1 VNDRLCADI
10 IEKQNC
16 TQKLTE
22 LLKSNDEG
30 VGKFDDL
37 ILFSLIKFF
46 ILATYAAAILF
57 RLSDDKPYD
66 MKKRLSQDVTSA
78 LYRDEHL
85 NNNVKKSFHPSNEKF
100 RFSFLAL
107 RDG

>member
-1 VNDRLCADI
+1 MIRF
-10 IEKQNC
+10 
-16 TQKLTE
+16 
-22 LLKSNDEG
+22 S
-30 VGKFDDL
+30 
-37 ILFSLIKFF
+37 FSLIEIY

-85 NNNVKKSFHPSNEKF
+85 TNNVN
-100 RFSFLAL
+100 
-107 RDG
+107 

>member
-1 VNDRLCADI
+1 MTKVSVSLMIRFI
-10 IEKQNC
+10 
-16 TQKLTE
+16 
-22 LLKSNDEG
+22 
-30 VGKFDDL
+30 
-37 ILFSLIKFF
+37 FSLIEIF

-85 NNNVKKSFHPSNEKF
+85 TNNVN
-100 RFSFLAL
+100 
-107 RDG
+107 

>member
-1 VNDRLCADI
+1 MCAEI

-16 TQKLTE
+16 TQRLTE

-30 VGKFDDL
+30 VGKL
-37 ILFSLIKFF
+37 HHHHRFSPFSFKSLSLF

-78 LYRDEHL
+78 LYRDEHSM
-85 NNNVKKSFHPSNEKF
+85 NNVNENLQSIVNYFLSF
-100 RFSFLAL
+100 
-107 RDG
+107 